1 MDKTT
6 TRNATIKTVEDTD
19 FYYLEFGYYKTY
31 LKEEKRRLTMK
42 EVLFLVN
49 NFFFHNISP
58 QYFEKKFLNLF
69 IYEEKYQNEFIFKE
83 DENAEFVYFILK
95 R

>member
-6 TRNATIKTVEDTD
+6 TRNATIKTLEDTD

-42 EVLFLVN
+42 ELLFLIN
-49 NFFFHNISP
+49 DFFFHN
-58 QYFEKKFLNLF
+58 N
-69 IYEEKYQNEFIFKE
+69 
-83 DENAEFVYFILK
+83 ILK
-95 R
+95 KNS

>member
-6 TRNATIKTVEDTD
+6 TRNATIKTLEDID
-19 FYYLEFGYYKTY
+19 FYYLKFGYYKTN

-49 NFFFHNISP
+49 NFFFHN
-58 QYFEKKFLNLF
+58 N
-69 IYEEKYQNEFIFKE
+69 
-83 DENAEFVYFILK
+83 ILK
-95 R
+95 KNS

>member
-1 MDKTT
+1 MLELGNNFFFGDTAMDKTT

-42 EVLFLVN
+42 EVLFLIN
-49 NFFFHNISP
+49 NFFFHN
-58 QYFEKKFLNLF
+58 N
-69 IYEEKYQNEFIFKE
+69 
-83 DENAEFVYFILK
+83 ILK
-95 R
+95 KNS

>member
-6 TRNATIKTVEDTD
+6 TRNAIIKTLEDTD
-19 FYYLEFGYYKTY
+19 FCYLELGYYKTY

-49 NFFFHNISP
+49 NFFLS
-58 QYFEKKFLNLF
+58 
-69 IYEEKYQNEFIFKE
+69 
-83 DENAEFVYFILK
+83 
-95 R
+95 